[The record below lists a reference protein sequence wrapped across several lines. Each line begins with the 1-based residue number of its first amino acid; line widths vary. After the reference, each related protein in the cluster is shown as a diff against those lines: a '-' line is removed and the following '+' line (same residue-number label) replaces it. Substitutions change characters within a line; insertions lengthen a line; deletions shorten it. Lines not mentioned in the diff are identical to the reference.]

1 VYDFKEMKKTMK
13 TASLHISCKSLA
25 QMGGFVPSYWLAID
39 SISNDRTPELLPG
52 SVEMLV

>member
-1 VYDFKEMKKTMK
+1 MTFKEMKRTMK